1 MAEAKPM
8 KSPQHGYLLKHK
20 QETRPYMRNSRQL
33 SDAESRSILQE
44 KAHLLVIQHQAVS
57 PENTT
62 HTYAHNTETPTINFK
77 ENKEEYMTVFGR
89 RKEKGEII

>member
-1 MAEAKPM
+1 MPM

-20 QETRPYMRNSRQL
+20 QGTRPYTRNSRKL
-33 SDAESRSILQE
+33 NNAETRSILQE

-77 ENKEEYMTVFGR
+77 ENKEVYMKVFGW
-89 RKEKGEII
+89 RKEKEEII